1 MSDTNDTPQQA
12 DTTMQESTAPDTPA
26 VQITLNNQPVSP
38 EQLQEEW
45 GNLKRNERIVEK
57 NPGEFRKIHRM
68 QE

>member
-1 MSDTNDTPQQA
+1 
-12 DTTMQESTAPDTPA
+12 MQESTAPDTPA
-26 VQITLNNQPVSP
+26 VQITLYNQPVSP